1 MKKISFE
8 LIKKIDFV
16 LIFIFLILGIITWAI
31 IMINIFNPFSG
42 SHTVSNAVTIVE
54 DDTKE
59 EIREYIEFNKKL
71 KDVFIFNLKSSK
83 IKADGLYDDISASSL
98 KSSLSF
104 SGKTH
109 NEGITNFIFIK
120 DISYEESKLFDS
132 NIFIYKY
139 KFAEEKTGKDI
150 YCDKNIYAVVNEDTN
165 NDKTLNSEDNIAL
178 YISDYDGKNLIKISN
193 SVYKVRIT
201 DNNQLLFTEYD
212 GSLLTFFLY
221 DINLNKKTKLK
232 SAEQEAPEK
241 HISFY

>member
-54 DDTKE
+54 DDTK
-59 EIREYIEFNKKL
+59 
-71 KDVFIFNLKSSK
+71 
-83 IKADGLYDDISASSL
+83 
-98 KSSLSF
+98 
-104 SGKTH
+104 
-109 NEGITNFIFIK
+109 
-120 DISYEESKLFDS
+120 
-132 NIFIYKY
+132 
-139 KFAEEKTGKDI
+139 
-150 YCDKNIYAVVNEDTN
+150 
-165 NDKTLNSEDNIAL
+165 EDNIAL

-241 HISFY
+241 YISFY